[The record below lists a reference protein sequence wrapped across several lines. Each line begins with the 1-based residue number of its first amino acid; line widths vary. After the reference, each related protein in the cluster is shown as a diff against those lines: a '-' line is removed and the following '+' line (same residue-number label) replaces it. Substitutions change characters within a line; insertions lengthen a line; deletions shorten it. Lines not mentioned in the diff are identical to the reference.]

1 MALHAELRVDLVAL
15 KPALLDEAVGVL
27 ARGMRDNPIH
37 VAAFGPDP
45 ERRVRILFRMFGD
58 LFRVLDGYEA
68 VCATRAG
75 AIVGVAGRAESGACT
90 PTALQKLRLAPALL
104 SLGLGTAV
112 RSSRWMSAWSKRD
125 PRTPHSHFGPFAVDS
140 HLQGQGIGSVML
152 ADYCAHVD
160 EGGGPAYLETDKAEN
175 VRLYQRHG
183 FELVDEAD
191 VLGMPNWFMS
201 RPPAGRRLSAIG

>member
-1 MALHAELRVDLVAL
+1 MALHAELRVDLVPL
-15 KPALLDEAVGVL
+15 QPTLLDEAVGVL

-37 VAAFGPDP
+37 VATFGPDP

-58 LFRVLDGYEA
+58 LFRVLDGYDA
-68 VCATRAG
+68 VCARRAG
-75 AIVGVAGRAESGACT
+75 AIVGVAGRAEGGACM
-90 PTALQKLRLAPALL
+90 PSAVQKLRLAPALL

-112 RSSRWMSAWSKRD
+112 RSGRWMSAWNKRD

-140 HLQGQGIGSVML
+140 HLQGQGIGTVML
-152 ADYCAHVD
+152 ADYCAHID
-160 EGGGPAYLETDKAEN
+160 ARGGPAYLETDKAEN

-191 VLGMPNWFMS
+191 VLGVRNWFMS
-201 RPPAGRRLSAIG
+201 RPAAGQPLRAVG